1 MFGNIV
7 YVYIYIY
14 IYIYIILFILVAAWE
29 NVGPNQSQTN

>member
-14 IYIYIILFILVAAWE
+14 IYIIVFILVAAWE
-29 NVGPNQSQTN
+29 NVGPNQGQTS